1 MCMRLV
7 PGKNNVSV
15 KTTHRTSQQHVL
27 ISLLLVEQTYACH
40 CLGIIDNS
48 RQQLASQLSDIT
60 GNYVHAPSTR

>member
-40 CLGIIDNS
+40 CLGIMDG
-48 RQQLASQLSDIT
+48 R
-60 GNYVHAPSTR
+60 STAKDKARRLLKSSPHT

>member
-1 MCMRLV
+1 M
-7 PGKNNVSV
+7 
-15 KTTHRTSQQHVL
+15 SQQHVL